1 MNSHGKTRPQE
12 LAVDLSYHRVYDAG
26 VASAYRLPP
35 TAYGLRP
42 TAYRLRPT
50 AYRSETNGQ
59 DLAIKDPAASREPAA
74 ERMSRANAA
83 VRR

>member
-35 TAYGLRP
+35 TAY
-42 TAYRLRPT
+42 
-50 AYRSETNGQ
+50 RSETNGQ
-59 DLAIKDPAASREPAA
+59 DLAIKDPAASRKPAA